1 MTQKLVKLKRKILS
15 KKYITAKEF
24 NKLTVET
31 FKVRLKQA
39 DLAAKADINDFVEK
53 TNFDDN

>member
-53 TNFDDN
+53 INFDDN